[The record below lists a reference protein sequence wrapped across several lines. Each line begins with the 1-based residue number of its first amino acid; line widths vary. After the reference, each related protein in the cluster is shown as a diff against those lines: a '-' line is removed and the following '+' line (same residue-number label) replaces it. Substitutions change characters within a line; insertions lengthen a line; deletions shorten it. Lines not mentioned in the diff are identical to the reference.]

1 MNSARLSVSAAFI
14 AFVTAA
20 CSDAPTTMAPATTDP
35 SPTHLATECQTR
47 CPPPARIVYTRVIP
61 GLLGSPEN
69 REIYSMKA
77 DGTDKKRLTYS
88 LGPDGDPTWSPDR
101 LRIAF
106 VSSRTGSSK
115 LYTMYA
121 DGTDV
126 KQVTFGTGN
135 DRNPSW
141 SPDGKSLV
149 FMSDRTSP
157 NLPMQIYTVNVD
169 GTQLTRVTKDDFDY
183 RDPVWSKTG
192 SAIYASSTRDGSG
205 YWHLY
210 VMNTSGNGIKRL
222 TSGNADDFDLNVS
235 SDGSKVIFR
244 RILPS
249 MQSQIVQLATMTGA
263 DLGYVMWDQN
273 PQAELM
279 SPSYSPDGEWITFT
293 KYNGPGAEVEIWK
306 YRLGYVPSVQLTGS
320 FESNLQPRWSR

>member
-1 MNSARLSVSAAFI
+1 MKPARLSISAAFI

-20 CSDAPTTMAPATTDP
+20 CSDAPPTAAPATTDP
-35 SPTHLATECQTR
+35 SVTRLATECQTR

-69 REIYSMKA
+69 REIYSMKE

-88 LGPDGDPTWSPDR
+88 LGSDVEPTWSPDR
-101 LRIAF
+101 QRIAF

-126 KQVTFGTGN
+126 QQVTFGTGN

-149 FMSDRTSP
+149 FMSDRTANAS
-157 NLPMQIYTVNVD
+157 MQIYTVNVD
-169 GTQLTRVTKDDFDY
+169 GTQLTRVTKDEFDY

-192 SAIYASSTRDGSG
+192 SAIYASSTRDGTG

-222 TSGNADDFDLNVS
+222 TSGNADDFDLNLS
-235 SDGSKVIFR
+235 SDGAKVIFL

-249 MQSQIVQLATMTGA
+249 MQNQIAELATMTGV
-263 DLGYVMWDQN
+263 DLGWVLWSQN
-273 PQAELM
+273 PQMQLS
-279 SPSYSPDGEWITFT
+279 SPSYSPDGEWFT
-293 KYNGPGAEVEIWK
+293 YTQYNGPGTELVIYK
-306 YRLGYVPSVQLTGS
+306 QRMKQLGYAQLTGS
-320 FESNLQPRWSR
+320 FESNLQARWSR

>member
-1 MNSARLSVSAAFI
+1 MYSARLSTAAAFI
-14 AFVTAA
+14 ALFAAA
-20 CSDAPTTMAPATTDP
+20 CSDATTTSPATAGP
-35 SPTHLATECQTR
+35 SLDRLATECQTR
-47 CPPPARIVYTRVIP
+47 CPPPPRIVYTRVIR

-69 REIYSMKA
+69 REIYSMKE
-77 DGTDKKRLTYS
+77 DGTDKKRLTFS
-88 LGPDGDPTWSPDR
+88 LGPDHDPTWSPDR
-101 LRIAF
+101 VRIAF

-135 DRNPSW
+135 DTHPSW

-149 FMSDRTSP
+149 FMSDRTP
-157 NLPMQIYTVNVD
+157 NASMQIYTVNVD
-169 GTQLTRVTKDDFDY
+169 GSGLTRVTKDMFDY

-192 SAIYASSTRDGSG
+192 SAIYASSTRDGTG

-222 TSGNADDFDLNVS
+222 TSGTADDFDINLSN
-235 SDGSKVIFR
+235 DGAKVIFV

-249 MQSQIVQLATMTGA
+249 MQHQIVELATMTGA
-263 DLGYVMWDQN
+263 DLGYLLWDQN
-273 PQAELM
+273 PQAQYS
-279 SPSYSPDGEWITFT
+279 SPTYSPDGKWFAYTV
-293 KYNGPGAEVEIWK
+293 YSGPGAETEIWK
-306 YRLGYVPSVQLTGS
+306 RPWKQLGAAQLTGS
-320 FESNLQPRWSR
+320 FESNLQSRWSR